1 MADGDGVR
9 LERDGTGIVAIVLD
23 RLEKQNAISS
33 AMWRALARHC
43 DAIEADPSVRVVIVR
58 GAPPAFSAGADIA
71 EFPDVFADKEA
82 ARRYNDLVQDALARL
97 ERVSVPVIAQVAGSC
112 IGGGCGL
119 ALACDLRMAAADAC
133 FGITPARLG
142 LAYSLGDVKR
152 LVDLVGPARAKD
164 ILFSARLLDA
174 EEALRI
180 GLVDRVI
187 SPEELDGTV
196 RAYARSL
203 LDLSGSSHRRIKR
216 IVRLVL
222 DGAVAETEESRT
234 LRDRAVSH
242 PDFVEGRRAFL
253 EKRRPRFT

>member
-23 RLEKQNAISS
+23 RPKKQNAVSS
-33 AMWRALARHC
+33 AMWRALARYC

-71 EFPDVFADKEA
+71 EFPEVFADEEA

-97 ERVSVPVIAQVAGSC
+97 EGMSVPTIAQVAGSC

-119 ALACDLRMAAADAC
+119 ALACDLRMAAADAR

-180 GLVDRVI
+180 GLVDRVV

-222 DGAVAETEESRT
+222 DGAVAETEESRM